1 MGNQENPRYKKMRQS
16 QRSDATLKPTGPEAI
31 CRSLMAQKQGLEI
44 AGNIHLTHP
53 TPAFP

>member
-31 CRSLMAQKQGLEI
+31 CRSPMAQKQGLEI